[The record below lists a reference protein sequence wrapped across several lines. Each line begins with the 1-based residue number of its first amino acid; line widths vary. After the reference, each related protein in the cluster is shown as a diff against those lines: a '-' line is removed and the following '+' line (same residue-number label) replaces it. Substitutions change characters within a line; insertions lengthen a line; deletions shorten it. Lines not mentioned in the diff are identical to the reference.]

1 MRLTIEHIL
10 NFDIMN
16 TATVKA
22 GKDIINQKYVQWISA
37 IEMPVENFVRKNEV
51 VLTTAIGCGHDLE
64 LFKGFVQDIIES
76 EATALIIA
84 VGRYIFDIPKEVIQL
99 AEEKQLIIIEIP
111 WEVRFASIIENV
123 MKELNDLNYKEF
135 KKSERTQQELL
146 KLILQGEDL
155 DYISKFVQTEIGGT
169 VLITDRNG
177 TIEGTSSHSRKIIE
191 KWPLYIEKNLIPST
205 ERTTLTRDPMFQKFK
220 SIAVEDHTILQLP
233 ILTVSGEIQGYL
245 FVILR
250 AGLCIDLFLT
260 QYRVNVLEHAVT
272 TIALWFSKKNAIED
286 TKMRLR
292 SDFVHELAK
301 GEFNSLEQAHS
312 RAKVFGYNLKLPYI
326 CVLGFPEN
334 LKKIFRTQKKDHDL
348 FEHWLDSMIH
358 YIEEEISYAAKSLN
372 KRVMMSYHGEELII
386 FLEDNIKNNNDS
398 ANNFLNLV
406 ERRLR
411 NLLPEVIISWGTGN
425 YHEGIVGLK
434 ESYENAKVALTI
446 GRNKKGLGERM
457 LYENTRIDRVL
468 LNLAE
473 NEEMKEVILS
483 TIGPLVKYDE
493 QRNMDLIGT
502 FTTYNHYHGN
512 VSQTARALNL
522 HRQSLMYRLRKI
534 ESLTGLSLIDPDDL
548 FLLDLSVKIWNSGM
562 SNKALNLV

>member
-1 MRLTIEHIL
+1 M
-10 NFDIMN
+10 
-16 TATVKA
+16 
-22 GKDIINQKYVQWISA
+22 
-37 IEMPVENFVRKNEV
+37 
-51 VLTTAIGCGHDLE
+51 
-64 LFKGFVQDIIES
+64 
-76 EATALIIA
+76 
-84 VGRYIFDIPKEVIQL
+84 
-99 AEEKQLIIIEIP
+99 
-111 WEVRFASIIENV
+111 
-123 MKELNDLNYKEF
+123 
-135 KKSERTQQELL
+135 
-146 KLILQGEDL
+146 
-155 DYISKFVQTEIGGT
+155 
-169 VLITDRNG
+169 
-177 TIEGTSSHSRKIIE
+177 
-191 KWPLYIEKNLIPST
+191 
-205 ERTTLTRDPMFQKFK
+205 
-220 SIAVEDHTILQLP
+220 
-233 ILTVSGEIQGYL
+233 
-245 FVILR
+245 
-250 AGLCIDLFLT
+250 
-260 QYRVNVLEHAVT
+260 
-272 TIALWFSKKNAIED
+272 
-286 TKMRLR
+286 
-292 SDFVHELAK
+292 
-301 GEFNSLEQAHS
+301 
-312 RAKVFGYNLKLPYI
+312 
-326 CVLGFPEN
+326 
-334 LKKIFRTQKKDHDL
+334 

>member
-64 LFKGFVQDIIES
+64 LLKGFVQDIIES

-84 VGRYIFDIPKEVIQL
+84 VGRYIFDIPKEVIEL
-99 AEEKQLIIIEIP
+99 AEKKQLIIIEIP

-155 DYISKFVQTEIGGT
+155 DYISKFVQTEIGGL

-177 TIEGTSSHSRKIIE
+177 TIEGISSHSRKIIE

-220 SIAVEDHTILQLP
+220 SIAVEDHTFLQLP

-250 AGLCIDLFLT
+250 AGLSIDLFLT

-312 RAKVFGYNLKLPYI
+312 RAKAFGYNLKLPYI
-326 CVLGFPEN
+326 CILGFSEN
-334 LKKIFRTQKKDHDL
+334 LKKIFHTQKKDHDL

-372 KRVMMSYHGEELII
+372 KGVMMSYHGEELII
-386 FLEDNIKNNNDS
+386 FLEDNLKNNNDS

>member
-64 LFKGFVQDIIES
+64 LLKGFVQDIIES

-84 VGRYIFDIPKEVIQL
+84 VGRYIFDIPKEVIEL
-99 AEEKQLIIIEIP
+99 AERKQLIIIEIP

-123 MKELNDLNYKEF
+123 MKELNDLNYREF

-155 DYISKFVQTEIGGT
+155 DCISKFVQTEIGGL

-177 TIEGTSSHSRKIIE
+177 IIEGTSSYSRKIIE
-191 KWPLYIEKNLIPST
+191 KWPLYIKKNLIPST
-205 ERTTLTRDPMFQKFK
+205 KGTTLTRDPMFQKFK
-220 SIAVEDHTILQLP
+220 SIAVEDHTFLQLP

-250 AGLCIDLFLT
+250 AGLSIDLFLT

-272 TIALWFSKKNAIED
+272 TIALWLSKKNAIED
-286 TKMRLR
+286 TRMCLR
-292 SDFVHELAK
+292 SDFVRELAK
-301 GEFNSLEQAHS
+301 GEFNSVDQAHS

-326 CVLGFPEN
+326 CILGFPEN
-334 LKKIFRTQKKDHDL
+334 LKKIFHKQKKDHDL

-358 YIEEEISYAAKSLN
+358 YIEEEISYAARSLN
-372 KRVMMSYHGEELII
+372 KGVMMSYHGEELII
-386 FLEDNIKNNNDS
+386 FLEDNVKNNNDS

-434 ESYENAKVALTI
+434 ESYENAKVALNI